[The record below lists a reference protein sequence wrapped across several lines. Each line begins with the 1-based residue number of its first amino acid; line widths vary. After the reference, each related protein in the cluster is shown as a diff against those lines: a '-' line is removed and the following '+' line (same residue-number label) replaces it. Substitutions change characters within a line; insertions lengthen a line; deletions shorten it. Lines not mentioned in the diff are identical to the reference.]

1 MRIVAYFATMLV
13 ATGLVGCSWGKHKSS
28 PPPASVDFSHSTTSA
43 TNAAADK
50 FLVTPD
56 EGVNGRVASVNE
68 NLRFVV
74 LTFPLGQLPPMDS
87 RMNVFRNGAIV
98 GEVKISGPQQNFN
111 SVADIVLGDAK
122 KGDEVRQK

>member
-1 MRIVAYFATMLV
+1 MRIVAFFAAVLV
-13 ATGLVGCSWGKHKSS
+13 ATGLAGCSWGKHKSS
-28 PPPASVDFSHSTTSA
+28 PPPANVDLSRSTTSA

-74 LTFPLGQLPPMDS
+74 LTFPLGQLPPVDS